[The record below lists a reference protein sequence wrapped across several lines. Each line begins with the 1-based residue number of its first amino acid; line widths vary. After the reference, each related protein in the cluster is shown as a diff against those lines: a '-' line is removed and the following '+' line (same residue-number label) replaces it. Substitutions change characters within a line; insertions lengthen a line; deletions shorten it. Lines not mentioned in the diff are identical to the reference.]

1 MNELDEVIKYT
12 HHLLFDYHKA
22 SNVLDYIK
30 SRISL
35 ESIFKYSFGYFPQLS
50 EFSLFNNYSK
60 HLQKLGLYFDSS
72 NPEVKSKFLYFENYQ
87 MVLAYQD
94 LYSTNIGIVG
104 RTLLPDAIQ
113 KELSISKYK
122 NTKFSKSS
130 NLFNLNFEYN
140 NIINN
145 DYVIITEGQF
155 DAIKASDCGIQCV
168 VAAGTSSISQ
178 DQFLLLRRFTD
189 NFYLC
194 LDNDLAGK
202 NGHDLFINKFK
213 SYCNIACISLPTGYK
228 DIDEF
233 VSSNSPRL
241 FEELRRS
248 ALFI

>member
-1 MNELDEVIKYT
+1 MSELDELINYT

-22 SNVLDYIK
+22 SQTLDYLK
-30 SRISL
+30 SRISTNAI
-35 ESIFKYSFGYFPQLS
+35 EKYSFGYFPQLS
-50 EFSLFNNYSK
+50 EFSLFNNYVK
-60 HLQKLGLYFDSS
+60 HLQKLSLYFDSS

-87 MVLAYQD
+87 MILPYQD
-94 LYSTNIGIVG
+94 LYSSNIGIVG
-104 RTLLPDAIQ
+104 RTLLPDNIQ
-113 KELSISKYK
+113 KELGVSKYK

-130 NLFNLNFEYN
+130 NLFNLNFEFD

-155 DAIKASDCGIQCV
+155 DAIKASDLGIPCV
-168 VAAGTSSISQ
+168 VAAGTSNISQ

-194 LDNDLAGK
+194 LDNDMAGR
-202 NGHDLFINKFK
+202 NGHEMFINKFK
-213 SYCNIACISLPTGYK
+213 TYCNIACIDLPAGYK

-233 VSSNSPRL
+233 VSGNKPNL
-241 FEELRRS
+241 FDELRKN